1 MSIENASDTSGPP
14 SEIASPP
21 GGETTSVE
29 PPCAAEPE
37 TPPSCPPPLAWQD
50 VLAEFRNQSETF
62 EFTGSDG
69 LTVRGQVLGE
79 GPPLYILNGLSATP
93 ELFCLA
99 VWLLRE
105 EFRCVVIDYP
115 EEATSLSE
123 LASSLFTAADGLGD
137 REFDLFASS
146 FSSAVAMEILTNDA
160 SRIRHA
166 VLQGPVNGIRLGFL
180 ERLATRAAMFS
191 PGRMRH
197 IPFFKAALQNNHR
210 LWFPPFDETRWHFMA
225 LNVGSVKIS
234 TVARRLR
241 MLNRLDWTERLAGI
255 KTPTFIVSS
264 EGDATRHHEA
274 AKLFAS
280 QIPGTK
286 NERIPNCGHVPFVT
300 HPHRLAKLIGP
311 FLRDEE
317 PA

>member
-1 MSIENASDTSGPP
+1 MSIENV
-14 SEIASPP
+14 SEIPASAPNAVSLE
-21 GGETTSVE
+21 GQ

-37 TPPSCPPPLAWQD
+37 LPPNCPPPLAWQD
-50 VLAEFRNQSETF
+50 VLAEFRSQSETF
-62 EFTGSDG
+62 EFTGPDG
-69 LTVRGQVLGE
+69 LAVRGHVLGE

-93 ELFCLA
+93 ELSCLA

-115 EEATSLSE
+115 EKATSLSQ

-137 REFDLFASS
+137 QEFDLFATS
-146 FSSAVAMEILTNDA
+146 FSSAVAMQILTTDA

-166 VLQGPVNGIRLGFL
+166 VLQGPVNGIRLSWL
-180 ERLATRAAMFS
+180 ERLATRAAMLS
-191 PGRMRH
+191 PGRMSRV
-197 IPFFKAALQNNHR
+197 PFFRAALQNNHR
-210 LWFPPFDETRWHFMA
+210 LWFPPFDETRWQFMA
-225 LNVGSVKIS
+225 LNVGSVKIK

-241 MLNRLDWTERLAGI
+241 MLNGLDWTERLAEI
-255 KTPTFIVSS
+255 KTPTFIISA
-264 EGDATRHHEA
+264 EGEATRHHDA

-300 HPHRLAKLIGP
+300 HPHRLANLIGP

-317 PA
+317 PV

>member
-1 MSIENASDTSGPP
+1 MSTEQASEFSSAAVP
-14 SEIASPP
+14 
-21 GGETTSVE
+21 ETPVCHDPQPVE
-29 PPCAAEPE
+29 PSSAAEPE
-37 TPPSCPPPLAWQD
+37 APPSCPPPLAWHD
-50 VLAEFRNQSETF
+50 VLGEFRSQSQPF
-62 EFTGSDG
+62 EFTGSTG
-69 LTVRGQVLGE
+69 QTVRGQVLGE
-79 GPPLYILNGLSATP
+79 GPPLYILNGLSATS
-93 ELFCLA
+93 ELFCLT

-105 EFRCVVIDYP
+105 EFRCVVVDYP
-115 EEATSLSE
+115 EDATTLSQQ
-123 LASSLFTAADGLGD
+123 ADSLFTAADGLGD
-137 REFDLFASS
+137 HEFDLFATS
-146 FSSAVAMEILTNDA
+146 FSSAVAMEILTTDA

-166 VLQGPVNGIRLGFL
+166 VLQGPMNGIRLGFF

-197 IPFFKAALQNNHR
+197 VPFFKAALQNNHR

-241 MLNRLDWTERLAGI
+241 MLNGLDWTERLAGI
-255 KTPTFIVSS
+255 RTPTFIVSS
-264 EGDATRHHEA
+264 EGEAQRHQDA

>member
-1 MSIENASDTSGPP
+1 VEQ
-14 SEIASPP
+14 P
-21 GGETTSVE
+21 G
-29 PPCAAEPE
+29 AAEPE
-37 TPPSCPPPLAWQD
+37 TPPSCPPPLAWRD
-50 VLAEFRNQSETF
+50 VLAEFRSQSETF

-69 LTVRGQVLGE
+69 LVVRGHVLGE

-93 ELFCLA
+93 ELFCLT

-115 EEATSLSE
+115 EQATSLSQ
-123 LASSLFTAADGLGD
+123 LAGSLFTAADGLGD
-137 REFDLFASS
+137 QEFDLFATS
-146 FSSAVAMEILTNDA
+146 FSSAVAMQILTTDA

-166 VLQGPVNGIRLGFL
+166 VLQGPVNGIRLSWL
-180 ERLATRAAMFS
+180 ERLATRAAMLS
-191 PGRMRH
+191 PGRMSRV
-197 IPFFKAALQNNHR
+197 PFFRAALQNNHR

-225 LNVGSVKIS
+225 LNVGSVRIS

-241 MLNRLDWTERLAGI
+241 MLNGLDWTERLAEI

-264 EGDATRHHEA
+264 EGEATRHHDA
-274 AKLFAS
+274 AKLFVS

-317 PA
+317 SAS